1 MVTSNDTHFIVEVGP
16 HAALRRPVQETLA
29 PLLGKDR
36 WRYMPTLKQGHSGP
50 FTILEMAGTLWCTG
64 AGIDIG
70 AVNGLGNSQRRLAD
84 LPQYPFN
91 RSNRCWLESRISRK
105 FRFRSHRRHPLL
117 GLRSKDWNASE
128 ASWRHIIKVHENPW
142 VLDHALNGSPIYPG
156 SGMLVMAIEAA
167 RQLCPR
173 PDGITG
179 YRLQNVRLL
188 RAIPVSGSDQ
198 GSEAQLHMR
207 PRGDPAQHPWYDWR
221 IFTLGGGGGSDAD
234 WVEAAHGSV
243 KVEHRAE
250 SSDDDGMAARA
261 ARRADALRSRHDEVV
276 GSCFLGVRR
285 ELFYDAVARLGFQYG
300 PFFRQLRDVRYDG
313 AGRAAASIPL
323 RSWVPGTP
331 YAETDP
337 CVIHPVALDALTH
350 LMMVALS
357 AGGGRPIPTMM
368 FTHLKEMWVSQELL
382 TAAGEPVL
390 HASAYETMRG
400 FREAEYSM
408 TAFLA
413 GSREPVL
420 TSEGQRGTA
429 ITSLA
434 GSAAMDDGT
443 DKMCYGMDW
452 KPCMALMTRE
462 QAQKYFERQFAVHIA
477 PPSKETIDFADA
489 LAMHYLE
496 SVLEELDKDSSR
508 KYEKHFEKYVWW
520 MRQVV
525 HDKDRVGEHLR
536 QVLIGK
542 ADPLQVIFEGHL
554 VDEFYHSPL
563 LTLNSKKM
571 GVVIEVL
578 AHENPGLRVLE
589 IGAGTGSSTAEIL
602 PYLTYNTGGND
613 KVLSEYAYTDIS
625 PAFFGR
631 ARELFHTHASQ
642 MRFEKL
648 DIEHDPSQQGF
659 ELGAYDVVI
668 AGNVLHATSDLQ
680 QALRH
685 VRALLKPGGKL
696 LLAETCNLDNQ
707 WGEAL
712 PMCGFSGVE
721 LLFRDREQP
730 PHHRIT
736 VMVATAVDDETN
748 VAKSAGP
755 LVIVVDEKSGLQR
768 EVAQQLKHYLVD
780 SQIMSL
786 NVTRTREM
794 TGTTVISLLELDN
807 AVLEKVNEAEF
818 DQIKHLSLGSKRK
831 DLEPHTLGQDP
842 DRHITL
848 TIESP
853 GLLDT
858 LYFAED
864 PNSDATLDDD
874 EVEIQVRAT
883 SLNFKDVMIA
893 LGQVPGDGFGFDGAG
908 VVTQVGSSNT
918 SDLRPGDRV
927 VFFAP
932 SGGFG
937 TYLRCAAS
945 QVHAMPPSMDFAA
958 AAALPVVFSTA
969 LYALD
974 YVARLRAGETVL
986 IHAGAGG
993 VGQAAIQLARL
1004 RRAAKIFVTVGSAEK
1019 KQLVA
1024 QQYGIPEDCCF
1035 ASRDASF
1042 AQDVKDATGG
1052 RGVDVVLNSL
1062 AGDLLLQTWDCVAPF
1077 GRFVEIG
1084 KRDIISNGTLPL
1096 GPFARNISF
1105 AAVDLTVVMQED
1117 RSLMAEIMR
1126 NVMSLLCVTAWAP
1139 PCDVTNL
1146 SVLESTIQECSQK
1159 LPPIRGCIQGTMVL
1173 HDDLFE
1179 NMTSA
1184 TFHAAL
1190 SPKALGSHNLHTALS
1205 PHPLTHFILLSSFG
1219 GLIGNRGQLN
1229 YAAGNTYADALARHR
1244 AARAL
1249 PAVALNLPL
1258 VLEAGSANDNAA
1270 FADALRRAGYS
1281 GLRQHALMALLDL
1294 ACDPAAPPLP
1304 QIAAIADSPRA
1315 LRQKRGDAVG
1325 VAWLDKPLF
1334 RNMLRLGEAAEE
1346 AARVAGGG
1354 VDVAGHVWEK

>member
-1 MVTSNDTHFIVEVGP
+1 MVTSNDTHFIIEVGP

-50 FTILEMAGTLWCTG
+50 FTILEMAGTLWCAG

-91 RSNRCWLESRISRK
+91 RGNRCWLESRISRK

-173 PDGITG
+173 PDRITG

-221 IFTLGGGGGSDAD
+221 IFTLGGGSGPDAD

-250 SSDDDGMAARA
+250 SSSSSSDDDGMVARA
-261 ARRADALRSRHDEVV
+261 ARRADALRTRHDAVV

-323 RSWVPGTP
+323 RSWAPGTP

-382 TAAGEPVL
+382 AAAGEPEL
-390 HASAYETMRG
+390 HASAHETMHG

-496 SVLEELDKDSSR
+496 SVLEELDKNSSR

-696 LLAETCNLDNQ
+696 LLAETCNLDNVRDGLVFGLLPGWWLRPSWWSTSEEHRNRGPLLSEQQ

-818 DQIKHLSLGSKRK
+818 DQIKHLSLGSKRVLWVTTGGGIQASRPSAEIAVGFGRTICSEKGDNQAFITLNLNDTCGCAKTIARVLDHGVETEYTEEDGVLCIPRLMPTGHMNDLLVSRTRQK
-831 DLEPHTLGQDP
+831 DLEPHTLEQDP

-1117 RSLMAEIMR
+1117 RSLMAEIMG
-1126 NVMSLLCVTAWAP
+1126 NVMRLFCVTAWAP

-1159 LPPIRGCIQGTMVL
+1159 LPPIRGCIQGTM
-1173 HDDLFE
+1173 
-1179 NMTSA
+1179 
-1184 TFHAAL
+1184 AL
-1190 SPKALGSHNLHTALS
+1190 T
-1205 PHPLTHFILLSSFG
+1205 
-1219 GLIGNRGQLN
+1219 
-1229 YAAGNTYADALARHR
+1229 
-1244 AARAL
+1244 
-1249 PAVALNLPL
+1249 
-1258 VLEAGSANDNAA
+1258 
-1270 FADALRRAGYS
+1270 
-1281 GLRQHALMALLDL
+1281 
-1294 ACDPAAPPLP
+1294 
-1304 QIAAIADSPRA
+1304 
-1315 LRQKRGDAVG
+1315 
-1325 VAWLDKPLF
+1325 
-1334 RNMLRLGEAAEE
+1334 
-1346 AARVAGGG
+1346 
-1354 VDVAGHVWEK
+1354 